1 MPEITHRKK
10 RLSSFKLIV
19 LGFAGVILL
28 GALILMLPF
37 SSTAGVVTPFHE
49 ALFTSTSAV
58 CVTGLV
64 VQDTGSY
71 WSAFG
76 QTVILLMIQ
85 IGGLGVVTVAA
96 FFAMLSGRKISLMQ
110 RSTMQDAISAPKVG
124 GIVRLTRFIVRGTF
138 LIELIGMIVM
148 LPTFCGNFGIKG
160 IWMAAFHSISAFCN
174 AGFDILGTA
183 ENKYP
188 SLTGYIGEPTINIA
202 IMLLIIVGG
211 IGFLTWDDIYTNKWH
226 FKKYRMQSKVILVT
240 TAILIIA
247 PAVFFFFCDF
257 TGLPL
262 AERILASLFQSV
274 TPRTAGFNTVDLP
287 AMTGSSKAIM
297 ILLMLV
303 GGLGVGAFYAWSEP
317 YRRRRLLSFRNPFS
331 MMSDEGYQ
339 LSQSLI
345 AFGSGGIFGMG
356 LGMGRQKYAYLPYPE
371 SDFIFAIVGED
382 FGLLGCLIVVALF
395 VALMLRGMRIAM
407 RCPDKFGTLLA
418 AGITSSISVQ
428 AVLNMGVVVGI
439 LPTTGL
445 PLPFF
450 SAGGTSI
457 SITMAAIGIL
467 LNISRESAI

>member
-1 MPEITHRKK
+1 MQMGTARMPKTK
-10 RLSSFKLIV
+10 RGPVDSTL
-19 LGFAGVILL
+19 AVILL
-28 GALILMLPF
+28 LLLLTGLLVLFSATYYTAQDRGDPLSEVKKLLFGIGLGTAAMIVTSRVPYRFWRQRWVIVSALTVSAVLLLLVIIPGVGVYINGSRRWLRLGGISFQPSELAKLAVVLYMAATLTRRGQGIRFFFHGIVPVLVVPGMVFLLILEQPNL
-37 SSTAGVVTPFHE
+37 STAG
-49 ALFTSTSAV
+49 S
-58 CVTGLV
+58 
-64 VQDTGSY
+64 
-71 WSAFG
+71 
-76 QTVILLMIQ
+76 ILI
-85 IGGLGVVTVAA
+85 V
-96 FFAMLSGRKISLMQ
+96 SL
-110 RSTMQDAISAPKVG
+110 
-124 GIVRLTRFIVRGTF
+124 
-138 LIELIGMIVM
+138 
-148 LPTFCGNFGIKG
+148 
-160 IWMAAFHSISAFCN
+160 
-174 AGFDILGTA
+174 
-183 ENKYP
+183 
-188 SLTGYIGEPTINIA
+188 
-202 IMLLIIVGG
+202 
-211 IGFLTWDDIYTNKWH
+211 
-226 FKKYRMQSKVILVT
+226 
-240 TAILIIA
+240 ILIIM
-247 PAVFFFFCDF
+247 
-257 TGLPL
+257 
-262 AERILASLFQSV
+262 
-274 TPRTAGFNTVDLP
+274 AGAKWRHV
-287 AMTGSSKAIM
+287 
-297 ILLMLV
+297 LLMLA

-317 YRRRRLLSFRNPFS
+317 YRRRRLLSFRNPFA

-428 AVLNMGVVVGI
+428 AFLNMGVVVGI